1 MSDSPVMC
9 ITKRGDAPAVFST
22 VDTAIGSVDAI
33 HYQDERILEEKS
45 RRKKGRTIK

>member
-9 ITKRGDAPAVFST
+9 MTKRGDAPAVFST

-33 HYQDERILEEKS
+33 RYQDERILKEK